1 MIDNGSQDAISVS
14 VKYRDQ
20 VLFTPAEAAELL
32 GCSPE
37 VIRQHVRWGG
47 IKALPRQSARQSI
60 KITRAELLRLI
71 DEGMPVYSD
80 YERGDLIDDD
90 EAA

>member
-1 MIDNGSQDAISVS
+1 MLDNNQDAISATVM
-14 VKYRDQ
+14 YRDQ
-20 VLFTPAEAAELL
+20 ILFTPAEAAEIL

-47 IKALPRQSARQSI
+47 IKALPRQTRRQAI

-71 DEGMPVYSD
+71 DEGLPVYQ
-80 YERGDLIDDD
+80 DDV
-90 EAA
+90 A

>member
-20 VLFTPAEAAELL
+20 VLFTPTEAAELL
-32 GCSPE
+32 GSSPE

-47 IKALPRQSARQSI
+47 IKALPRQTRRQAI
-60 KITRAELLRLI
+60 KISRAELLRLI
-71 DEGMPVYSD
+71 DEGMPVYQ
-80 YERGDLIDDD
+80 D
-90 EAA
+90 ETA